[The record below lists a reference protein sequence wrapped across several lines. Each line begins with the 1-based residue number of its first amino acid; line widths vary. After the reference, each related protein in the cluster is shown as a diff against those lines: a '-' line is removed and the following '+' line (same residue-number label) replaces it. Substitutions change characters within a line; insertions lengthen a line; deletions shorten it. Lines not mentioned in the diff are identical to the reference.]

1 MSTFTDPE
9 SLKRGQYS
17 SSDKLSARIRL
28 HERFSV
34 SKVELHRWFFDRL
47 LSLAPEEAKILEV
60 GCGRGD
66 LWQKNQERI
75 PEGWQVTLSDLS
87 GGMLADCSTFL
98 GDELA
103 SRFVFQP
110 FDVQT
115 IPYPDSRFDI
125 VIANMMLYHVPDRDK
140 AIREIRRMLK
150 PSGTLLAMTV
160 GETHLQELNDIA
172 RQFAADAND
181 PGLVNAEVGF
191 NLQNGGAHLSSQ
203 FRKVEIEPFEDSLLV
218 TEVQPLLDYIA
229 SMIET
234 PQRAMSSPRGQ
245 EIAADLERRIQS
257 EGGIPIRKEIGVFIA
272 SG

>member
-1 MSTFTDPE
+1 MSNLTDPE
-9 SLKRGQYS
+9 SLKHGQYS

-66 LWQKNQERI
+66 LWQKNQEQI

-115 IPYPDSRFDI
+115 IPYPDSRFDV

-140 AIREIRRMLK
+140 AIREIKRILK
-150 PSGTLLAMTV
+150 PSGMLLAMTV

-172 RQFAADAND
+172 RQ
-181 PGLVNAEVGF
+181 LVAESDESVPMSDEVGF
-191 NLQNGGAHLSSQ
+191 NLQNGSEQLAAQ
-203 FRKVEIEPFEDSLLV
+203 FRKVEVEPFEDSLLV

-234 PQRAMSSPRGQ
+234 PQRAMTSPRGL

-257 EGGIPIRKEIGVFIA
+257 EGGIPIHKEIGVFIA